1 MKPSSASARRPTCRS
16 GRNVGPGSSP
26 CSLASSRLPTSCTAR
41 WRPRRTGRSCRS
53 CDSPSDRR
61 YVMAQGNL
69 LDLTIIEAAAQLE
82 GRRLSPVELTEAM
95 LQRIASVDKQIRA
108 YITVCDAQ
116 AREVARA
123 AEGMIQA
130 GYYLGPLHGIPV
142 ALKDNI
148 YTCGV
153 RTTAG
158 SKILADFI
166 PAADATVAARL
177 KRAAAIIMGKTNMH
191 EFSWGGTTANPHQS
205 ACRYP
210 WNLARFPDAPRGG
223 SRAARGRGPR
233 VGVIRDYSLPHVQK
247 AVGDAV
253 RAALKPLEGLGA
265 QVEEIAMPSMHGNI
279 SAQLTIESC
288 EPSAY
293 PQQGLRTRAADYG
306 DDVRTLLES
315 GEMYLATH
323 YIQAQRYRSL
333 LRSEERRV
341 GKECRSR

>member
-130 GYYLGPLHGIPV
+130 GDYLGPLHRIPV

-166 PAADATVAARL
+166 PAEDATVAARL
-177 KRAAAIIMGKTNMH
+177 KRAGAIIIGKTNMH
-191 EFSWGGTTANPHQS
+191 EFAWGGTTDNPHHGT
-205 ACRYP
+205 CRNP
-210 WNLARFPDAPRGG
+210 WNLERFPAGSSGG
-223 SRAARGRGPR
+223 SGAAVAARTSPR
-233 VGVIRDYSLPHVQK
+233 APGTGKGWPTPLPWAVDGNLGNPPITCLVGAHHV
-247 AVGDAV
+247 
-253 RAALKPLEGLGA
+253 
-265 QVEEIAMPSMHGNI
+265 
-279 SAQLTIESC
+279 
-288 EPSAY
+288 
-293 PQQGLRTRAADYG
+293 
-306 DDVRTLLES
+306 
-315 GEMYLATH
+315 
-323 YIQAQRYRSL
+323 
-333 LRSEERRV
+333 
-341 GKECRSR
+341 